1 MGSVKDPRRVQRGS
15 SAGAAAM
22 VACGLVPQALGPDG
36 GGSLRIPAALTG
48 PYGIKAQSGRVPVF
62 PTSATPTLAHLG
74 L

>member
-1 MGSVKDPRRVQRGS
+1 
-15 SAGAAAM
+15 M

-48 PYGIKAQSGRVPVF
+48 PYGIKAQFGRVPVF